1 MLSLERVDCEFR
13 LVGTSALLLGF
24 VVGSLIPMARDVV
37 KGSRRVKD
45 IVGPYESNLLN
56 KPERLMLGVDGVEVV
71 EVIASDVGVTV
82 AVAEMDAEEAAA
94 ATTDTPLIYVDTNE
108 RVKNSNSLMLRLL
121 SVDVVVLAMLNGV
134 G

>member
-1 MLSLERVDCEFR
+1 MFSLECIDCEFR
-13 LVGTSALLLGF
+13 LVGTSALLLG
-24 VVGSLIPMARDVV
+24 VGSLIPVARDVV

-82 AVAEMDAEEAAA
+82 VVVEMDAEEAAA

>member
-1 MLSLERVDCEFR
+1 MLSLECIDCEFR
-13 LVGTSALLLGF
+13 LVGTSALLLG
-24 VVGSLIPMARDVV
+24 VGSLIPAARDVV

>member
-1 MLSLERVDCEFR
+1 MFSLECIDCEFR
-13 LVGTSALLLGF
+13 LVGTSALLLGE
-24 VVGSLIPMARDVV
+24 GSLIPVARDVV

-82 AVAEMDAEEAAA
+82 VVVEMDAEEAAA

>member
-1 MLSLERVDCEFR
+1 
-13 LVGTSALLLGF
+13 
-24 VVGSLIPMARDVV
+24 
-37 KGSRRVKD
+37 
-45 IVGPYESNLLN
+45 
-56 KPERLMLGVDGVEVV
+56 MLGVDGVEVV

>member
-1 MLSLERVDCEFR
+1 MFSLECIDCEFR
-13 LVGTSALLLGF
+13 LVGTSALLLG
-24 VVGSLIPMARDVV
+24 VGSLIPVARDVV

-82 AVAEMDAEEAAA
+82 VVAEMDAEEAAA